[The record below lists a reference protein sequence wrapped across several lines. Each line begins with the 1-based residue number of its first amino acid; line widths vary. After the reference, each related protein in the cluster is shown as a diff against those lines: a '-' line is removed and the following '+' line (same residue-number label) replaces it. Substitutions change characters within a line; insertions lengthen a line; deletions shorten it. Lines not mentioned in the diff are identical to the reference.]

1 MAISSFALTFRRIVV
16 PKLESMV
23 ESRGLF
29 VALGVDEFGEALS
42 EVRHEAIRLGAA
54 YLPDE
59 IYEELLE
66 WTATALIEA
75 ADAAKDRVHGR

>member
-1 MAISSFALTFRRIVV
+1 MAISSFSLTFRRIVV
-16 PKLESMV
+16 PKLEGMV

-29 VALGVDEFGEALS
+29 VALGIDEFGEALS
-42 EVRHEAIRLGAA
+42 EIREEAIRLGAA

-66 WTATALIEA
+66 WTATTLIEA
-75 ADAAKDRVHGR
+75 ADAAWDRVHGG